1 MTLRFILGFV
11 IGLALG
17 ASIAL
22 ALSNSGGATRRLPER
37 GLGPEPAG

>member
-11 IGLALG
+11 IGLVIG

-22 ALSNSGGATRRLPER
+22 ALANSGGATRQLSEP
-37 GLGPEPAG
+37 GPGPEPAG